1 MGTDT
6 KRAARQ
12 RSDLSRIKAWWR
24 TLGGDRFAV
33 LPPPNRSRYTQSD
46 GHEDAAEMFAVRG
59 ISTDASFAYWHWQS
73 HDAFDRDG
81 DLTGELY
88 LHWGGDHATVTA
100 GLGDGPDGYRIVNG
114 GPQGAF
120 RLDRVTAVDGDGL
133 PDPEDAAGVRQLL
146 ARLDTPSLRTAEAVE
161 YAAPTPAEERW
172 LHDRLWD
179 LLPGERPAAE
189 GTDAP
194 ATDATDLPATAPAT
208 DTPAATTASP
218 QEPAAPDLTAAAR
231 FVSPLEHRQALTP
244 DETGRLLAAW
254 REAYAGR
261 LAAWS
266 GWAPVLHA
274 LLRQEHPD
282 SWDVAAALGPEASYV
297 LAAHP
302 SPRSLE
308 LLRAWAL
315 SGNGSAVR
323 GWYRTHRTLREP
335 DPHLAARTLSGELT
349 AHTAPETTQT
359 ALLDALRTAEA
370 EDRRTAEAEALR
382 TAEADDRRTA
392 ATDAPHTAE
401 AATGARPTVTG
412 RGAPA

>member
-133 PDPEDAAGVRQLL
+133 PDPEDAMPACASSSPASTPRACGPPRPWSTRRRPPPRSAG
-146 ARLDTPSLRTAEAVE
+146 S
-161 YAAPTPAEERW
+161 
-172 LHDRLWD
+172 
-179 LLPGERPAAE
+179 
-189 GTDAP
+189 
-194 ATDATDLPATAPAT
+194 
-208 DTPAATTASP
+208 TTACGTSSP
-218 QEPAAPDLTAAAR
+218 ANAPPRKAGTPPPRTPQTPRPPPPHPRKSPPPPTSPPPTSPPPPAS
-231 FVSPLEHRQALTP
+231 SPRWS
-244 DETGRLLAAW
+244 TGR
-254 REAYAGR
+254 R
-261 LAAWS
+261 
-266 GWAPVLHA
+266 
-274 LLRQEHPD
+274 
-282 SWDVAAALGPEASYV
+282 
-297 LAAHP
+297 
-302 SPRSLE
+302 
-308 LLRAWAL
+308 
-315 SGNGSAVR
+315 
-323 GWYRTHRTLREP
+323 
-335 DPHLAARTLSGELT
+335 
-349 AHTAPETTQT
+349 
-359 ALLDALRTAEA
+359 
-370 EDRRTAEAEALR
+370 
-382 TAEADDRRTA
+382 
-392 ATDAPHTAE
+392 
-401 AATGARPTVTG
+401 
-412 RGAPA
+412 